1 MAASTMAASTMAA
14 STMAP
19 TTACT
24 LVTRCTYNCT
34 VANITQA
41 APTNSSMNA
50 TTVSPGTTASQVCIV
65 SGACCNC
72 QLVCSGVTSAG
83 ITTPGAVGSTRPPP
97 GTPPPPPTAPV
108 AVFTGDPRIPQILLS
123 LFPQTYTTPSSAVLQ
138 QSAFLAVFTAL
149 SSTVA
154 TQILKQKPN
163 TANMFY
169 QYLEDQIVLNGDNG
183 TIVTQ
188 ALIQLAVS
196 TKPDCNFERL
206 LSVASTYTG
215 GYAKS
220 NVNYNGAVSTF
231 ITNIL
236 KYLPAKAAAQC
247 RAAFPSVVAGQASNL
262 NASNPAA
269 TAAAIA
275 GNPGKKN
282 IYFLATQ

>member
-1 MAASTMAASTMAA
+1 
-14 STMAP
+14 
-19 TTACT
+19 
-24 LVTRCTYNCT
+24 
-34 VANITQA
+34 
-41 APTNSSMNA
+41 
-50 TTVSPGTTASQVCIV
+50 
-65 SGACCNC
+65 
-72 QLVCSGVTSAG
+72 VTSAG

-123 LFPQTYTTPSSAVLQ
+123 LFPQTYTTPSSAVLT

-196 TKPDCNFERL
+196 TKPDCNFVRL
-206 LSVASTYTG
+206 LSVPSLYTG
-215 GYAKS
+215 NVSMS
-220 NVNYNGAVSTF
+220 NANYNGAVSTF
-231 ITNIL
+231 IQNIL

-247 RAAFPSVVAGQASNL
+247 RAAFPSAVSGLSGSL

-282 IYFLATQ
+282 IYFLAT